1 MSPHPHLRTADD
13 AALIALEGLVDDE
26 TIEALQ
32 GRIAAALAGGN
43 ARIVVDLTE
52 VTWLSLPRLSRLCR
66 VLRHSARAGAIVAV
80 GGGPPHARRTIGL
93 CAIEGVELSADGGPT
108 HPETFPQ

>member
-1 MSPHPHLRTADD
+1 MSSHPDLRTAGD
-13 AALIALEGLVDDE
+13 ACLIALEGQVDDE

-32 GRIAAALAGGN
+32 GRIAAALAGGQ
-43 ARIVVDLTE
+43 ARIVVDLSE

-66 VLRHSARAGAIVAV
+66 ALRRAARAGAKVAV

-93 CAIEGVELSADGGPT
+93 CAIEGVELSTDGGPT
-108 HPETFPQ
+108 APEAFPR